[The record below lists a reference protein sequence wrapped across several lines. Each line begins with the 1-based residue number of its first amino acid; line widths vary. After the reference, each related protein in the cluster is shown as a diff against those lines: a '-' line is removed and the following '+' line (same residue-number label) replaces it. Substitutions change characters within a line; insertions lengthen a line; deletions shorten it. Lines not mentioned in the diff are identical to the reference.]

1 MWITFIIF
9 MKAVQTTI
17 VVLEVSIDLSRGK
30 SSTELNLILIYF
42 LS

>member
-17 VVLEVSIDLSRGK
+17 VVLGVSIDLSRGK